1 MVSIQSTTK
10 IRKTDDGGHGVGRES
25 NPNAAT
31 GVWTEFPGACELDEL
46 EPLALQPS
54 RPRTLQGCPE
64 NHRDHRIEAMEKQ
77 VHLAIEMIGGT
88 ATLAETTTEALDAT
102 RMTATATDVTEE
114 SPRGSTMM
122 NATATVTDD
131 GGRRT
136 LGETGHA
143 TVTDTATMIGEVII
157 GEGMAGDVSG
167 KTNDGETVM
176 IETEILEEQ
185 VPRAVRPLLVHAP
198 SSRKGHPRGRAHV
211 LRLLKTRRSRI
222 SRRPDCSRQL
232 RRRSSLATAQRQS

>member
-64 NHRDHRIEAMEKQ
+64 NHRDHRIEAMEKL
-77 VHLAIEMIGGT
+77 VHLAIEMIGAT
-88 ATLAETTTEALDAT
+88 ATLAETTTGALDAT
-102 RMTATATDVTEE
+102 RMTATATGVAEE
-114 SPRGSTMM
+114 SLRGSTMM

-136 LGETGHA
+136 LGEIGHA
-143 TVTDTATMIGEVII
+143 TVTDTATMIGEV
-157 GEGMAGDVSG
+157 MAGDVSG

-176 IETEILEEQ
+176 TETEILEEQ

>member
-1 MVSIQSTTK
+1 MSCSLAYGAEISIQSCDLHGCS
-10 IRKTDDGGHGVGRES
+10 RK
-25 NPNAAT
+25 
-31 GVWTEFPGACELDEL
+31 L
-46 EPLALQPS
+46 
-54 RPRTLQGCPE
+54 
-64 NHRDHRIEAMEKQ
+64 
-77 VHLAIEMIGGT
+77 
-88 ATLAETTTEALDAT
+88 T
-102 RMTATATDVTEE
+102 R
-114 SPRGSTMM
+114 SSSS
-122 NATATVTDD
+122 ATATVTDD

-143 TVTDTATMIGEVII
+143 TVTDTATMIGEV
-157 GEGMAGDVSG
+157 MAGDVSG

-198 SSRKGHPRGRAHV
+198 SNRKSHPHGRAHV
-211 LRLLKTRRSRI
+211 LRLLKTRRSRT